1 MNGIENYIGF
11 IIAAIVMNLTPG
23 ADTIYIITR
32 SMAQGRKAGVY
43 SVLGIGTGALVHIA
57 LATFGLSVILMKSI
71 LLFTIIKWAGA
82 AYLIYLGIKIFL
94 DKADLFNNEDTSF
107 EKVNLLK
114 IYRQGFFTNLLNPKV
129 AIFFISLL
137 PQFIALEYVNNATPF
152 LILGGTFLLTG
163 TIWCLFLA
171 YSASYMTKTLRNNPK
186 TGKVMQKI
194 SGFVFV
200 SLGLQLLINNP
211 R

>member
-1 MNGIENYIGF
+1 MNGIENYIEF
-11 IIAAIVMNLTPG
+11 IIYAIVMNLTPG
-23 ADTIYIITR
+23 ADTIYIITK
-32 SMAQGRKAGVY
+32 SVAQGKKAGIY

-57 LATFGLSVILMKSI
+57 LAAFGLSVILMKSI

-82 AYLIYLGIKIFL
+82 AYLIYLGIKMFI
-94 DKADLFNNEDTSF
+94 DKSDLFDNEDSSF
-107 EKVNLLK
+107 GKINLLK

-137 PQFIALEYVNNATPF
+137 PQFIATEYVNNATPF

-171 YSASYMTKTLRNNPK
+171 YSASYMTKKLRNNSNI
-186 TGKVMQKI
+186 GKIMQKI

-200 SLGLQLLINNP
+200 SLGVQLLLKDE
-211 R
+211 

>member
-32 SMAQGRKAGVY
+32 SVAQGRKAGVY

-57 LATFGLSVILMKSI
+57 LAAFGLSVILMKSI

-94 DKADLFNNEDTSF
+94 DKADLFNNEDNSF

-186 TGKVMQKI
+186 IGKIMQKI